1 MIASFFKTYKAEGI
15 KLKNTYIYWLALI
28 LTFVTP
34 TIYVAF
40 HLFKL
45 KEYNKEIYPN
55 FKIFEI
61 VFNDISGSYLSFFY
75 LLTLVLATS
84 RLAQVDFKYNT
95 WQMVETLP
103 VSKFNIY
110 FSKFLRVISVLFI
123 GLLAVIVISIL
134 SALFLYLLVDN
145 KENVSLSLPIIPYLQ
160 YLTKGIVASLFAVSV
175 LFFISIRFSNFIF
188 TMLIGFGLIIAM
200 PILNALGKLPKWE
213 MYKLI
218 GNVTDAKSDIGKWF
232 TYSDYVSICLAI
244 PFLVV
249 GYFWYKD
256 RTFKN
261 AFIQHKKQLLLSVAT
276 IVVFF
281 GLAYYFLLP
290 NQQLPSNKTVVQGEV
305 ISTVPLKNVYLI
317 DPVLDDTLGV
327 TTITDN
333 KFSME
338 IKKEMPLGQYNIFI
352 DNKVGKS
359 VFMATNDNIILDY
372 KKLGDKNS
380 YKILGTRIA
389 ENVLNFNSFNFNNVS
404 YQLENNIDLDD
415 TEAYF
420 KNIEAEHNDNI
431 KNMLTTYTADNF
443 IPRQDFLEI
452 NEKNITIST
461 LLLYDEY
468 QKKYNLNFNKKLPE
482 NKFITNLEKTI
493 TLNDNTLIN
502 NSEYATYIKYQ
513 YIKSDTTDLDED
525 TKFINAIAKLKKSDF
540 KDRLV
545 FNLAKQSLE
554 NTKDANKIAQIET
567 QFQDQFLN
575 PKVTQNFKQNITNA
589 KRMAL
594 GQTAPNFLA
603 TNSKG
608 ETVSLDSFIGKF
620 VVIDVWATWCGP
632 CQYQSPQFDKVANT
646 YKKSDDIVF
655 IALSVDEKIDKWIID
670 IKDKKVNVLQL
681 HVKNE
686 TEFSKL
692 YNISSIPRFILIG
705 KNGELINSSLPFP
718 STDEFEIELQKHLK
732 P

>member
-305 ISTVPLKNVYLI
+305 LSTVPLKNVYLI

-443 IPRQDFLEI
+443 IPRQDFFDI

-632 CQYQSPQFDKVANT
+632 CKYQSPKFDKVANT

>member
-1 MIASFFKTYKAEGI
+1 MIASFFKAYKAEGI

-28 LTFVTP
+28 LTLVTP
-34 TIYVAF
+34 TFYVAF

-110 FSKFLRVISVLFI
+110 FSKFLRVISVLFV

-188 TMLIGFGLIIAM
+188 TMLIGFGLIIAT
-200 PILNALGKLPKWE
+200 PILNVLGKLPKWE

-218 GNVTDAKSDIGKWF
+218 GNVTTAKSDIGKWF

-261 AFIQHKKQLLLSVAT
+261 AFIQHKKQLVLSVAT
-276 IVVFF
+276 TVVFF
-281 GLAYYFLLP
+281 GLAYYLLTP

-305 ISTVPLKNVYLI
+305 LSTVPLKNVYLI

-338 IKKEMPLGQYNIFI
+338 IKKEMPLGKYNIVI

-359 VFMATNDNIILDY
+359 VFMATNDNIILKY
-372 KKLGDKNS
+372 KKLGDENS
-380 YKILGTRIA
+380 YEVLGTRIA

-632 CQYQSPQFDKVANT
+632 CKYQSPKFDKVANT